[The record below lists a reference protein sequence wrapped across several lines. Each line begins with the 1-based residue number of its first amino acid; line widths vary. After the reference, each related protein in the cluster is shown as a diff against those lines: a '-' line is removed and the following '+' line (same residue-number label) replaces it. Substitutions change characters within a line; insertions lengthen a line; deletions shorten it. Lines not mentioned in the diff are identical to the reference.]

1 MKFTDLKNSLNEEGA
16 KSIYLLEGDDAYFRN
31 KAEAMIKKRFVQ
43 MPELNFTVLNGET
56 LKGGSLTELISAVES
71 VPFMSEKRLVKVVE
85 FHPSDIDYEK
95 YLKKT
100 FENFPPE
107 TVLLIVNTEG
117 RKGVELKRKACV
129 TFVDCNRADEETVA
143 RWAYVTLKRADITA
157 SAEICLMIAKYCL
170 CNMSR
175 VALEVQKLIDYKIS
189 GELTREEVEALVY
202 KDADYRIYE
211 MTNAVARRDFDTF
224 VAIQTELCRKAG
236 DENSI
241 LAGLF
246 SYFKTLL
253 TIILSDESDRQLSE
267 LLKMKEY
274 GVKKNREAGESLG
287 EKRLVATVEYIYG
300 RISGVK
306 RGLVTPQNALS
317 LVENYIFFDGGAK

>member
-1 MKFTDLKNSLNEEGA
+1 MKFTDLKNSLKKKKK

-143 RWAYVTLKRADITA
+143 RWTYVTLKRADITA

-175 VALEVQKLIDYKIS
+175 VSVEVEKIIDYKKS
-189 GELTREEVEALVY
+189 GTLSKEEVDALVY
-202 KDADYRIYE
+202 KDAEYKIYE

-274 GVKKNREAGESLG
+274 GVKRSREQALNIGE
-287 EKRLVATVEYIYG
+287 EKL
-300 RISGVK
+300 K
-306 RGLVTPQNALS
+306 S
-317 LVENYIFFDGGAK
+317 LVETVYSVQSDIKFGKLSPENALQTVNNAIFFK